1 MFLWRTLKNAW
12 CLLETSILTS
22 LCKTSQESILSP
34 FYTRGHKTANSWD
47 SFQWRYCQDA
57 ALGFEQVS
65 LTLKIIFS
73 HYHKVLPHAHKS
85 WTTKSVASHMW
96 IHPWNYVCLEQEQ
109 WILLFKL
116 KIILSTW
123 LNQLVGTSQ
132 RSTIQM
138 TDCIWFALSRYL
150 ERKYTC
156 NNSQKKKNSMQSFS
170 GIFTMCDLHTHCIA
184 KHLWRTYY

>member
-156 NNSQKKKNSMQSFS
+156 NNSQKKKKFNAI
-170 GIFTMCDLHTHCIA
+170 IFWNL
-184 KHLWRTYY
+184 YYVWSSYTLYC